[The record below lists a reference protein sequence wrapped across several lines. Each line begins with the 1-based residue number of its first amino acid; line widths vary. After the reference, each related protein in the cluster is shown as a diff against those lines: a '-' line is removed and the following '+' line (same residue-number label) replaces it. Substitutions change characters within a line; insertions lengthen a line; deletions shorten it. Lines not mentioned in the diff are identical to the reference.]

1 MSEKVDVSQLVA
13 DGDAMRNNNEVCPK
27 CGALIVMTPDG
38 PVCNCPSAGEAAEPV
53 SAAESGAP
61 GEEQVDMLSL
71 LAQIPGAPSQQQ
83 INAWKQQFGKVYV
96 FPVDMK
102 EMYIWRPLRRR
113 EWQAIQA
120 AGSDGLANDE
130 AKFQEHVVLKA
141 ILWPQLDPV
150 QLSLVRAGLIP
161 TLFGVI
167 MHGSYFFSPDFALSL
182 VREL

>member
-61 GEEQVDMLSL
+61 GDAQVDMLSL
-71 LAQIPGAPSQQQ
+71 LAQIPGA
-83 INAWKQQFGKVYV
+83 
-96 FPVDMK
+96 
-102 EMYIWRPLRRR
+102 L
-113 EWQAIQA
+113 QA